1 MDTKYPYC
9 NPEVWGGIECSIN
22 RVGHEYFDQFQL
34 SSFYDRK
41 ELLHRVADLGVTSLR
56 FPILWEKHVTAPDNI
71 IDWTFADE
79 CLAYLKSRNI
89 TPIVGLVHHGSGPSF
104 TSLEDPEFPELLAEY
119 ALQVATR
126 FPDLQYYT
134 PVNEPLT
141 TARFSGLYGFWFPH
155 GTSDQRFVRMLI
167 NQVKGIILSMKAIRK
182 INPDAKLVQTED
194 LSKIYST
201 PALQYQAV
209 FENERRW
216 LTYDFLC
223 GKVDED
229 HQLYDYLVHHGMTK
243 EDVNFFLEN
252 PCPPNIMGFNY
263 YITSERFLDDN
274 IEMYPEY
281 MVGGNNV
288 ESYVD
293 TEAVRVP
300 HQYSSGLK
308 HLLQEAWD
316 RFGIELALTEVQLH
330 CTREEQ
336 LRWFHQAFNTCV
348 ELCQEG
354 IPVRAVTAWSVLGAY
369 GWNNLLRSRPNSY
382 EPGVIDLRVEQSF
395 DTQLAKLIRSLAQQE
410 KYNHPLLQQPGWWQR
425 DSRFHSFMN
434 HQSLTNDSI
443 PESSPIFIVGKTGTL
458 GYAFTQLC
466 QLRNIP
472 FLALT
477 RKEFDLTDRVNMET
491 MILKHKPWAIIN
503 AAGYV
508 RVDEAEGDIRN
519 CMAGNTVGPVYLAEI
534 CARYAIKLVNFSSDL
549 VFDGEQTTPYVE
561 SSAVR
566 PLNVYGQSKADM
578 EKIVLNILP
587 ESLIIRTSAFFGPW
601 DRYNFPYAVLR
612 AVVQNRSF
620 SAATDLVMT
629 PTYVPDLVNTA
640 LDLLIDEAQ
649 GIWHISNQHA
659 LSWYDWAKLVTERAG
674 YRTDRIIPLESTDLK
689 LPARRPG
696 FAAINS
702 ERGNLMHSFDYAI
715 DRFVHD
721 FRRDHHPA
729 LVEVYR

>member
-1 MDTKYPYC
+1 MDIKYQYC

-34 SSFYDRK
+34 SGFYDRK
-41 ELLHRVADLGVTSLR
+41 ELLQRVADLGVTSLR
-56 FPILWEKHVTAPDNI
+56 FPILWEKHVTARGDQ

-79 CLAYLKSRNI
+79 CLSYLQSRKI
-89 TPIVGLVHHGSGPSF
+89 TPIAGLVHHGSGPSF
-104 TSLEDPEFPELLAEY
+104 TSLEDPQFPELLAEY
-119 ALQVATR
+119 ACQVATR
-126 FPDLQYYT
+126 FPQLEYFT

-167 NQVKGIILSMKAIRK
+167 NQVKGIILSMQAIRK
-182 INPDAKLVQTED
+182 INPHAKLIQTED
-194 LSKIYST
+194 LAKTHST
-201 PALQYQAV
+201 PSLEYQAV
-209 FENERRW
+209 FDNERRW
-216 LTYDFLC
+216 LTYDLLC

-229 HQLYDYLVHHGMTK
+229 HQLYDYLVHHGMTPD
-243 EDVNFFLEN
+243 DVSFFLQN
-252 PCPPNIMGFNY
+252 PCPPDIMGFNY

-274 IEMYPEY
+274 INMYPEY

-300 HQYSSGLK
+300 HKHASGLK
-308 HLLQEAWD
+308 HLLQEAWE

-336 LRWFHQAFNTCV
+336 LRWFHQAFNVCV
-348 ELCQEG
+348 ELCREG

-369 GWNNLLRSRPNSY
+369 GWSNLLRSRPNSY
-382 EPGVIDLRVEQSF
+382 EPGVIDLRVENCF
-395 DTQLAKLIRSLAQQE
+395 DSQLAKLIRSLAQQAE
-410 KYNHPLLQQPGWWQR
+410 YHHPLLMQPGWWQR
-425 DSRFHSFMN
+425 DLRFHSFIN
-434 HQSLTNDSI
+434 HQSRNSNSYA
-443 PESSPIFIVGKTGTL
+443 ESQPIFIIGKTGTL
-458 GYAFTQLC
+458 GHAFSQLC
-466 QLRNIP
+466 ELRNIP
-472 FLALT
+472 FYAFS
-477 RKEFDLTDRVNMET
+477 RKDFDLNDKLSMES
-491 MILKHKPWAIIN
+491 MILKLKPWAIIN

-508 RVDEAEGDIRN
+508 RVDDAESDIRN
-519 CMAGNTVGPVYLAEI
+519 CMAANTIGPVYLAEL
-534 CARYAIKLVNFSSDL
+534 CARYRVKLINFSSDL
-549 VFDGEQTTPYVE
+549 VFDGGQTKPYVE

-578 EKIVLNILP
+578 ENIVLNILP

-601 DRYNFPYAVLR
+601 DQHNFPYAVLR
-612 AVVQNRSF
+612 AILQNRSF

-659 LSWYDWAKLVTERAG
+659 LSWYEWAVMVTERAG
-674 YRTDRIIPLESTDLK
+674 YSTEQIIPVQSGDLK
-689 LPARRPG
+689 FPARRPQ
-696 FAAINS
+696 FAAIQS
-702 ERGNLMHSFDYAI
+702 ERGNLMNSFDSAI
-715 DRFVHD
+715 DRFMHH
-721 FRRDHHPA
+721 FRRHHHPA
-729 LVEVYR
+729 LVEIFR